1 MQQLILHHYDP
12 SPYSAKIRAYLG
24 YKQLEWHS
32 VIMPA
37 VLPKP
42 DLFALTGGYR
52 RAPVLQIGADIYCDS
67 ALIMQELEQR
77 YPERSLYTGPG
88 SQSLALL
95 GHWSDVDLFWR
106 VVRYVMGLRA
116 EVLPAALLADREAM
130 HNTRFAPDELKA
142 ALPQLKLELSQLLSY
157 LNEAL
162 AQSPLLLHQQP
173 ASGDFALYASLWF
186 LQQVEAVADTRPQA
200 HALHRWLQAL
210 AGYGQG
216 QRQELNAGQAL
227 DIARQAG
234 PTSVELR
241 SQEQLDLQLPPGCQV
256 SVMPTGYG
264 AEAVTGTLI
273 LLTDHRVVLRRE
285 AEQVGTVQ
293 VHFPRIGYTLA
304 AAPATGHG
312 D

>member
-1 MQQLILHHYDP
+1 MQPLILHHYDP

-37 VLPKP
+37 ILPKP

-77 YPERSLYTGPG
+77 YPERPLYTGPG

-142 ALPQLKLELSQLLSY
+142 ALPQLSLELHQHLGY

-162 AQSPLLLHQQP
+162 AVSPQLLHQQP

-186 LQQVEAVADTRPQA
+186 LQQVETVADTLPQA
-200 HALHRWLQAL
+200 YALNHWLQAL
-210 AGYGQG
+210 NSHGQG
-216 QRQELNAGQAL
+216 QRQESSAGQAL
-227 DIARQAG
+227 DIARQTDPAA
-234 PTSVELR
+234 VELR
-241 SQEQLDLQLPPGCQV
+241 PQEQLDLQLAAGCQI
-256 SVMPTGYG
+256 SIMPTGYG

-273 LLTDHRVVLRRE
+273 MLTNQRVVLRRE
-285 AEQVGTVQ
+285 DEQVGAIQ
-293 VHFPRIGYTLA
+293 VHFPRIGYSLVA
-304 AAPATGHG
+304 
-312 D
+312 